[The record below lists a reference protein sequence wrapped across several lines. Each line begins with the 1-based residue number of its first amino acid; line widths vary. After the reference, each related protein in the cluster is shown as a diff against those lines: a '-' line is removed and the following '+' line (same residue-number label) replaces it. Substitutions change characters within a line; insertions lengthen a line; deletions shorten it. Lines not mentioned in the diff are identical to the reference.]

1 MAVFRRAWLQPG
13 GSVIVSRSA
22 LFLRRAVHSVDGN
35 VLSFHVLFKSIG
47 KMMTIRTNDFR
58 KLDLNLLVAFQ
69 VLVREKSVSR
79 AAERLF
85 LGQPAMSGALARLRE
100 VLQDEI
106 LVRTGRGMEPT
117 AKALTLYAQLTP
129 ALESIRATL
138 FEQPAFDPATQSRT
152 FHLGMRDWVETWLMP
167 ALVARVQQAAPRVR
181 IAVRASDARQGAHML
196 ENEEIDL
203 GVSVFPDG
211 PPWQRR
217 EQLAAMGYR
226 CVYDGKRLGIRSP
239 LTLEQYLAHP
249 HLVTPTQA
257 DFRGPVDD
265 VLVGGSKRRKV
276 IYATSRLAAL
286 PLILRRTAVIATVP
300 EQSAQQWA
308 EVFGLT
314 SSPVPVHISPFAISM
329 IWHAKREGDAGL
341 HWLRCVVRDVVES
354 EMSEVS
360 KQTAPARRRRRRTQR

>member
-1 MAVFRRAWLQPG
+1 
-13 GSVIVSRSA
+13 
-22 LFLRRAVHSVDGN
+22 
-35 VLSFHVLFKSIG
+35 
-47 KMMTIRTNDFR
+47 MTIDENDFR
-58 KLDLNLLVAFQ
+58 RLDLNLLVAFQ

-100 VLQDEI
+100 VFQDEI

-117 AKALTLYAQLTP
+117 TKALTLYARLTP
-129 ALESIRATL
+129 ALESIRAAL

-152 FHLGMRDWVETWLMP
+152 FHLGMRDWVESWLMP
-167 ALVARVQQAAPRVR
+167 ELMARVQQTAPRVR
-181 IAVRASDARQGAHML
+181 IAVRASDAQLGARML
-196 ENEEIDL
+196 QNEEIDL

-211 PPWQRR
+211 PSWQRR

-226 CVYDGKRLGIRSP
+226 CIYDGNLLGIRSP
-239 LTLEQYLAHP
+239 LTLEAYLAHP

-257 DFRGPVDD
+257 DFHGPVDD
-265 VLVGGSKRRKV
+265 ELVGSSKRRTV
-276 IYATSRLAAL
+276 IYTTSRFAAL

-308 EVFGLT
+308 DVFGLT
-314 SSPVPVHISPFAISM
+314 SSPVPVRIAPFAISM

-341 HWLRCVVRDVVES
+341 QWLRGVVRGVVES
-354 EMSEVS
+354 EMSEIS
-360 KQTAPARRRRRRTQR
+360 KGTAPGRKRRGRVQS

>member
-1 MAVFRRAWLQPG
+1 
-13 GSVIVSRSA
+13 
-22 LFLRRAVHSVDGN
+22 
-35 VLSFHVLFKSIG
+35 
-47 KMMTIRTNDFR
+47 
-58 KLDLNLLVAFQ
+58 
-69 VLVREKSVSR
+69 
-79 AAERLF
+79 
-85 LGQPAMSGALARLRE
+85 
-100 VLQDEI
+100 
-106 LVRTGRGMEPT
+106 MEPT

-181 IAVRASDARQGAHML
+181 IAVRASDARQGARML

-276 IYATSRLAAL
+276 IYATSRFAAL

-300 EQSAQQWA
+300 E
-308 EVFGLT
+308 
-314 SSPVPVHISPFAISM
+314 HIAPFAISM

-360 KQTAPARRRRRRTQR
+360 KKTAPARRRRRRTQR

>member
-1 MAVFRRAWLQPG
+1 
-13 GSVIVSRSA
+13 
-22 LFLRRAVHSVDGN
+22 
-35 VLSFHVLFKSIG
+35 
-47 KMMTIRTNDFR
+47 MMTISENDFR
-58 KLDLNLLVAFQ
+58 RLDLNLLVAFR

-117 AKALTLYAQLTP
+117 TKALTLYAQLTP

-152 FHLGMRDWVETWLMP
+152 FHLGMRDWVEAWLMP
-167 ALVARVQQAAPRVR
+167 ELMARVQRSAPRVR
-181 IAVRASDARQGAHML
+181 IAVRASDAQLGARML
-196 ENEEIDL
+196 QDEEMDV

-226 CVYDGKRLGIRSP
+226 CVYDGNRLGMRSL
-239 LTLEQYLAHP
+239 LTLDEYLAHP

-265 VLVGGSKRRKV
+265 ELVGRSKRRTV
-276 IYATSRLAAL
+276 IYTTSRFAAL
-286 PLILRRTAVIATVP
+286 PLILRRTAAVATVP
-300 EQSAQQWA
+300 EQLALQWA
-308 EVFGLT
+308 ELYGLT
-314 SSPVPVHISPFAISM
+314 SSPVPVRIAPFAISM

-341 HWLRCVVRDVVES
+341 QWLRGVVRDVVES
-354 EMSEVS
+354 EMSEIS
-360 KQTAPARRRRRRTQR
+360 KETAPARKRRERAQR